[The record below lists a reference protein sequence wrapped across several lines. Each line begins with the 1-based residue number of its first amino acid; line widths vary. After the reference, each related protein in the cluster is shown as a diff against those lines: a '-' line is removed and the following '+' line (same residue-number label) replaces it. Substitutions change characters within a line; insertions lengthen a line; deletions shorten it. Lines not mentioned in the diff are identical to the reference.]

1 MDSKIETRW
10 QFGKVHLKAWVFI
23 EKMERD
29 TLNCF
34 WCVYHYSAWE
44 VTAYMQLGKC
54 LISGEVAP
62 LNPLTDEQIGNPVNK
77 SKVLGVQKR
86 IKGHHVNFMVSAFGV
101 FMTLLH

>member
-1 MDSKIETRW
+1 MGLYRKD
-10 QFGKVHLKAWVFI
+10 G
-23 EKMERD
+23 ERH
-29 TLNCF
+29 TELLLV
-34 WCVYHYSAWE
+34 CVSLLRMG